1 MSSVLSEYKFPVLL
15 RRVFWKKNPW
25 NLYKNK
31 VIKAMMWDSS
41 STTLLIFKSWECTR
55 LFGASFLWQLP
66 MKLPSCSLRI
76 SKKNSCEKRSNKNTF
91 RNRFFFS
98 FFGVFFRFRKGEFHG
113 QGALVLLSAEKTS
126 IGGLFNKS
134 GSKQNA
140 QNESSRWKYGV
151 LLKKF
156 SRINW
161 WSFGSLQKT
170 MYCFLVKYRSL

>member
-1 MSSVLSEYKFPVLL
+1 MNTNFRYFWEECFGKKTHGTFTKTKWLKLWCGIHHPRPSLFSKVGSAPAFLEHPSFDSFPWSFPAVPYE
-15 RRVFWKKNPW
+15 FQKKTVA
-25 NLYKNK
+25 KK
-31 VIKAMMWDSS
+31 GRTK
-41 STTLLIFKSWECTR
+41 TH
-55 LFGASFLWQLP
+55 FG
-66 MKLPSCSLRI
+66 
-76 SKKNSCEKRSNKNTF
+76 TV
-91 RNRFFFS
+91 FFS

>member
-1 MSSVLSEYKFPVLL
+1 MGFIIHDPPYFQKLGVHPPFWSILPLTASHEASQLFLTNFKKKQLRKKVEQKHISEP
-15 RRVFWKKNPW
+15 
-25 NLYKNK
+25 
-31 VIKAMMWDSS
+31 
-41 STTLLIFKSWECTR
+41 
-55 LFGASFLWQLP
+55 
-66 MKLPSCSLRI
+66 
-76 SKKNSCEKRSNKNTF
+76 
-91 RNRFFFS
+91 FFFS